1 MYNKKYF
8 INYGGA
14 SAPSRGDDEIDFSI
28 QRQLLESDTNA
39 SSSRYQSSFSFPKDD
54 LRLKIME
61 QYTKKIT
68 PYVNLKRFK
77 SLGEIVETTNLPYTD
92 RQRSY
97 KGIYYADDF
106 VKFHGDTYNWIK
118 LQGVANSNYWDTS
131 TSDSLFKIRDG
142 IQPTDGLASFFA
154 GPTFADCGNVIMA
167 SVYQFI
173 LNMVGDINFNKLFN
187 SPISQFIITK
197 YLYNQQP
204 HEKEISGSPIY
215 FLFDKIADITLESLQ
230 DGDIIYV
237 RGVKEYFFKHLAGF
251 APGWNLV
258 VIKKPGQEIKFI
270 GFGPDSFSKGPI
282 TYQELKHILITY
294 YNQDRSKETLSKIE
308 KFKDS
313 GSKGISS
320 VGIGDDEHALNQT
333 KIMLSNT
340 LADDKIPLDSEII
353 GIQYGIRFNKS
364 KLDKF
369 LELVLNPKSWSILPI
384 YNGMKYPLVSSEGE
398 KIKMSDIS
406 IENINSNFDNYLTNT
421 RGRKELFD
429 LMLRFGNA
437 VNSKKD
443 TDPSLGLIISGK
455 PGIGKTHLS
464 IALLKYVNKNVLYVD
479 EKFISQEYQKTAS
492 QPNFS
497 EWLRGIELIILD
509 DLNSIYGIG
518 SLFLKTSIEYCISNN
533 KSILISS
540 NTHLDVL
547 YTLVPYYISYNS
559 QIRFNY
565 VIVNDLIAISFRKP
579 WSEPLIKLNN
589 ESKLTKI
596 LSYKGDKSSGVVLF
610 YDEINYDNLK
620 SIESEIIKKL
630 PKSKIRIAREPYRHQ
645 RVYDLYMHDIQKYNI
660 FLIKVE
666 TNSEG
671 EQLIKLVE
679 SAHDRG
685 SKIIVLSK
693 NAKEFKSKVDY
704 YLNSF
709 LNENYKVRRT
719 DRLRIIFPG
728 YW

>member
-1 MYNKKYF
+1 MYSKKYF

-14 SAPSRGDDEIDFSI
+14 RQREEDEIDIGI
-28 QRQLLESDTNA
+28 QRQIYE
-39 SSSRYQSSFSFPKDD
+39 SSRGSYGFDRRFSFPKDD

-61 QYTKKIT
+61 QYTKQIT
-68 PYVNLKRFK
+68 PYTDFKKFK
-77 SLGEIVETTNLPYTD
+77 SIGEIVAATNLPYKG
-92 RQRSY
+92 RERSY

-118 LQGVANSNYWDTS
+118 LQGVTNANYWDTS
-131 TSDSLFKIRDG
+131 TSDSLFRIRDG
-142 IQPTDGLASFFA
+142 INPTDGLSTFFA

-167 SVYQFI
+167 SIYQYI
-173 LNMVGDINFNKLFN
+173 LNIIGTTNFDKLFN
-187 SPISQFIITK
+187 SPLSQFIITK

-204 HEKEISGSPIY
+204 EEKEISGSPIY
-215 FLFDKIADITLESLQ
+215 FLFDEIPDISLENLK

-258 VIKKPGQEIKFI
+258 VIKKTGQETKFI
-270 GFGPDSFSKGPI
+270 GFGPDSFSNGPI
-282 TYQELKHILITY
+282 TYLELKQILITY

-308 KFKDS
+308 QFTDPD
-313 GSKGISS
+313 SKGISS
-320 VGIGDDEHALNQT
+320 IGIGDDEHILNQT

-340 LADDKIPLDSEII
+340 LSDDKKPLDSDII
-353 GIQYGIRFNKS
+353 GIQCGIRFNKS
-364 KLDKF
+364 KLDSF
-369 LELVLNPKSWSILPI
+369 LELVLRPNSWMTLPI
-384 YNGMKYPLVSSEGE
+384 YNGQKFPLISSEGE
-398 KIKMSDIS
+398 KIKMSKIS
-406 IENINSNFDNYLTNT
+406 AENMKSDFDNYLTDT
-421 RGRKELFD
+421 KGRKELFD

-437 VNSKKD
+437 INSKRPE
-443 TDPSLGLIISGK
+443 DPSLGLIISGK

-479 EKFISQEYQKTAS
+479 EKFISDQFQKTATK
-492 QPNFS
+492 PDFS
-497 EWLRGIELIILD
+497 HWLKGIELVILD

-518 SLFLKTSIEYCISNN
+518 SQFLKVSISYCIANN

-559 QIRFNY
+559 QLRFNY
-565 VIVNDLIAISFRKP
+565 TIVNDLIALSFRKP
-579 WSEPLIKLNN
+579 WSEPLIKLDNK
-589 ESKLTKI
+589 SKMDKI
-596 LSYKGDKSSGVVLF
+596 LSYTGDQSAGIVLF
-610 YDEINYDNLK
+610 YDEFNYETLQSMETD
-620 SIESEIIKKL
+620 IIKRL
-630 PKSKIRIAREPYRHQ
+630 PYSKIRLAREPLRNQ
-645 RVYDLYMHDIQKYNI
+645 RVYDLYMHDIQEYNI

-666 TNSEG
+666 NNNEG
-671 EQLIKLVE
+671 EQLIRLVE
-679 SAHDRG
+679 NAHDKG
-685 SKIIVLSK
+685 SKIIVISK
-693 NAKEFKSKVDY
+693 SASEFKSKVDN

-709 LNENYKVRRT
+709 LTENYKVRRT